1 MQYCNLYPANPVSR
15 KETTHHRR
23 DNMKV
28 KELVIGELYK
38 PSKKAH
44 VIQLPHGVPPSIVIQ
59 PVTEGSWI
67 AKGIKEHWMGDGPP
81 PLFVFIG
88 RERKEPANR
97 KGWDYWFLLNDTP
110 MVILTRSIRLL
121 EVLED
126 ANIGAD

>member
-1 MQYCNLYPANPVSR
+1 
-15 KETTHHRR
+15 
-23 DNMKV
+23 MKV

-44 VIQLPHGVPPSIVIQ
+44 VIQLPKGVPPSIVIQ
-59 PVTEGSWI
+59 PITEGSWV
-67 AKGIKEHWMGDGPP
+67 AKGIKEHWMGEGIP

-88 RERKEPANR
+88 RERKVGVIQ
-97 KGWDYWFLLNDTP
+97 GWDYWFLLNDTP

-126 ANIGAD
+126 ANIGAH